1 MIHVCDLIPFL
12 GQMKEEHEKIEGLIS
27 EIINA
32 SNSLIRFDEGDIRS
46 LFQEGGEINALDVSV
61 YASEEGRMKMMMKQ
75 INNSTKCFKPYNRVL
90 VYFFFPKNNSLTMA
104 EIGLFSN
111 WIESLP
117 GDMLSKFG
125 LSTHSLQTIRAVV
138 LLQRNNIII

>member
-12 GQMKEEHEKIEGLIS
+12 GQKKEEHEKIEELIS

-32 SNSLIRFDEGDIRS
+32 SNCLIRIDEGDIRS

-61 YASEEGRMKMMMKQ
+61 YASEEGRMKKMMEQ
-75 INNSTKCFKPYNRVL
+75 INNSAKCFEPYNRVL
-90 VYFFFPKNNSLTMA
+90 VYFFFHKNNSLTMA
-104 EIGLFSN
+104 EICLFSD

-125 LSTHSLQTIRAVV
+125 LSTHSPQTIRAIV
-138 LLQRNNIII
+138 LLQRNNSAI

>member
-12 GQMKEEHEKIEGLIS
+12 GQKKEEHEKIEELIS
-27 EIINA
+27 EFINE
-32 SNSLIRFDEGDIRS
+32 SNSLIRIDEGDIRS

-61 YASEEGRMKMMMKQ
+61 YASEEGRMKKMMEQ
-75 INNSTKCFKPYNRVL
+75 INNSAKCFEPYNRVL

-104 EIGLFSN
+104 EIGLFSD

-125 LSTHSLQTIRAVV
+125 FSTHSPKTIRAIV
-138 LLQRNNIII
+138 LLQRNNSAI